1 MKRHWGY
8 LVLVGSSLVIF
19 AIFLQSHTTLAAIGQ
34 VALTPT
40 PTANAVNQTHWNPP
54 GELTFDVKNG
64 RFFNEFNWLHN
75 KLADGSIILTD
86 SKRVME
92 EYTKTGKITLKTG
105 NEHLYFIVTVD
116 SSESEVALVKQAIE
130 KFFGDSEKIGFE
142 EPEIS
147 AAYRGGMLTRV
158 DAFIFKSSAI
168 RLTGFYDGD
177 IREDFS
183 VAGSALRLQNATY
196 GIVIG
201 IEPWRTTDNLALTL
215 SSTDTPIPPQD
226 LLFQQANELEVLPIF
241 KDTALPPLSQEQQL
255 SESYHTTNILELNYT
270 FSYPKKWVV
279 LQDAA
284 VYGET
289 TYVGTSHAAIQA
301 HLRNEPIPS
310 GEMVGAIDLL
320 LDHPSVTAENM
331 MALEQWLDLRLRLN
345 RMIRQNSAVDA
356 IYVDQTAEQ
365 QLTAYAAFLQP
376 TTDSHIVAVQKMQSH
391 AYVELFATK
400 GESNDQSLAIAA
412 AIAQSIQPD
421 QYTYKDKFILEAT
434 GSFRDTFFAG
444 FEEYI
449 FHFPGNWEMG
459 ANIPHF
465 GAMIESPI
473 VKQNGKE
480 RDVIEVMFTGVPL
493 FSPAQFI
500 QNFDTFGLG
509 IQTVNLPQGFLL
521 GNRQVLVATGSD
533 IGGGDLLLIVLRIGL
548 DSSGKSQYV
557 AIRASTPEGVAMSEF
572 EETVFAIAETIHRA
586 SESEPASNS
595 AVEATSTPPTI
606 AQNVPDINA
615 NLVSVN
621 QYVHADN
628 LCVEPGDT
636 VRLIAKGAVQVGFWV
651 GAVDPDGTRGS
662 LLGDGSLVWLY
673 PHGSLL
679 CKLSS
684 EKKWRFC
691 GSFLE
696 FTAPSA
702 GCLEFEVNDENKG
715 NNQGA
720 FTVDV
725 SIMATNS
732 NTPAETAVM
741 TATNATPS
749 TPTPT
754 ATVTTTVML
763 DTHQSLEEI
772 LQQAEAFYW
781 QANDEEAFALYEKA
795 LALAPDSVVA
805 LTGRGNIYRFRKE
818 YELAL
823 HDFERVLALDPT
835 YAPVHR
841 GLGRLYQE
849 QDNAHKA
856 LAAFTKAIELDPTYV
871 QGYLTRGDHYYYE
884 EDDYELALADFNKVV
899 ELDPTNPEGFSRR
912 GSAHY
917 SLGNYNTALADQNT
931 ALQLDPNYAIA
942 YAMRGLVYFVK
953 ENYTA
958 AFADFSQAIDLDP
971 TYAYAYDRRGSVYAT
986 QGNWSKA
993 LADYSKAIE
1002 LGGEYAN
1009 LLFRRG
1015 IAHAELNYRREALAD
1030 YTKAI
1035 ELAPDYTEIYYYRAL
1050 LYDKTNDAQSAYN
1063 DYLHY
1068 LELNPEDTY
1077 ETRYACYQADALHSK
1092 VAETLLDSVLGIP
1105 CTRFLN
1111 SFNRPTCY
1119 SQSQYEDLAGNR
1131 FSDSSCYDSR
1141 GVRVFDM
1148 TCNES
1153 SLFRSCTCPDEWAEW
1168 GAC

>member
-1 MKRHWGY
+1 MKRHWNY
-8 LVLVGSSLVIF
+8 LLWIGLSLVIF
-19 AIFLQSHTTLAAIGQ
+19 AIFLQSPTTLAAASQ
-34 VALTPT
+34 VASTPT
-40 PTANAVNQTHWNPP
+40 PAANTGNQIRWNPP
-54 GELTFDVKNG
+54 GELTFDVENG
-64 RFFNEFNWLHN
+64 RFFKDFNWLHD

-86 SKRVME
+86 SKRVLE

-116 SSESEVALVKQAIE
+116 SSEPEVALVKQAIE

-168 RLTGFYDGD
+168 RLTGLYDGH

-215 SSTDTPIPPQD
+215 SSTDAPLPPQD
-226 LLFQQANELEVLPIF
+226 LLFQQTNALEALPIF
-241 KDTALPPLSQEQQL
+241 KNAVLPTLSQEQQL
-255 SESYHTTNILELNYT
+255 SESYHTSNILELNYT
-270 FSYPKKWVV
+270 FSYPGEWVV
-279 LQDAA
+279 LQNAA
-284 VYGET
+284 VHGET
-289 TYVGTSHAAIQA
+289 TYVGTSQAAIQA
-301 HLRNEPIPS
+301 LLRNEPIPS
-310 GEMVGAIDLL
+310 GEMVGTIDLL

-331 MALEQWLDLRLRLN
+331 TALEEWLDRRLRLN

-356 IYVDQTAEQ
+356 IYVDQTANQ
-365 QLTAYAAFLQP
+365 QQTAYAAFLQP
-376 TTDSHIVAVQKMQSH
+376 INDSHIVAVQKTQSH
-391 AYVELFATK
+391 SYVELFAAK
-400 GESNDQSLAIAA
+400 GETNDQSLAIAA

-421 QYTYKDKFILEAT
+421 RSTYKDKFILEAP

-449 FHFPGNWEMG
+449 FRFPGNWKMG

-465 GAMIESPI
+465 GAKIASPV

-480 RDVIEVMFTGVPL
+480 RDVIEVMFTGLPL

-500 QNFDTFGLG
+500 QAFDTFGLG
-509 IQTVNLPQGFLL
+509 IQTVNPPQGFLL
-521 GNRQVLVATGSD
+521 GNRHVLVATGSD
-533 IGGGDLLLIVLRIGL
+533 IGGGDLLLIILRIGL
-548 DSSGKSQYV
+548 NSSGKSQYV

-595 AVEATSTPPTI
+595 AIEATSTPP
-606 AQNVPDINA
+606 ALVQNTPDINA

-636 VRLIAKGAVQVGFWV
+636 IRLIAKGAVQVGFWV
-651 GAVDPDGTRGS
+651 GAVDPGGTRGS

-696 FTAPSA
+696 FTAPAA
-702 GCLEFEVNDENKG
+702 GCMEFEVNDENKS

-725 SIMATNS
+725 SITAATP
-732 NTPAETAVM
+732 TAAPQTAVM
-741 TATNATPS
+741 TTTTTTQSIPS
-749 TPTPT
+749 PT
-754 ATVTTTVML
+754 ATVTTTML
-763 DTHQSLEEI
+763 TEVPQSVEEI
-772 LQQAEAFYW
+772 LQQADAFYW
-781 QANDEEAFALYEKA
+781 QEQHDEAFTLYEKA
-795 LALAPDSVVA
+795 LSLAPDSAVA
-805 LTGRGNIYRFRKE
+805 LTGRGNIYRIREE
-818 YELAL
+818 YDLAL
-823 HDFERVLALDPT
+823 RDFERVLELDPT

-841 GLGRLYQE
+841 GLGKLYQTE
-849 QDNAHKA
+849 GNGQKA
-856 LAAFTKAIELDPTYV
+856 LTAFTKAIELDPAYA
-871 QGYLTRGDHYYYE
+871 QGYLARGDYYYYE
-884 EDDYELALADFNKVV
+884 EDYELALADFNKAV
-899 ELDPTNPEGFSRR
+899 ELDSINAVGFSRR

-917 SLGNYNTALADQNT
+917 WLGNYNTALADQST
-931 ALQLDPNYAIA
+931 ALQLDSNYATA
-942 YAMRGLVYFVK
+942 YVARGLVYFAQ

-958 AFADFSQAIDLDP
+958 AFTDFNQAIDLEP

-993 LADYSKAIE
+993 LADYNKAIE
-1002 LGGEYAN
+1002 LGSEYAN

-1015 IAHAELNYRREALAD
+1015 IAHSELNYRREALAD

-1050 LYDKTNDAQSAYN
+1050 LYDKTNDVQGAYN

-1068 LELNPEDTY
+1068 LELNTEDTY

-1111 SFNRPTCY
+1111 AFNRPTCY

-1141 GVRVFDM
+1141 GVWVY
-1148 TCNES
+1148 S
-1153 SLFRSCTCPDEWAEW
+1153 
-1168 GAC
+1168 